1 MHDVWILAHC
11 RPRWYDVDGR
21 LAKMPQLS
29 VHTLE
34 YLGNVLGNV
43 VAGHY
48 SASSSRFNI
57 QTPIPKVGSILVRIN
72 QNGIHPHECHQ
83 KIIIIDLLWKDYK

>member
-11 RPRWYDVDGR
+11 RPRWYDVNGR
-21 LAKMPQLS
+21 LAKMPQLP

-34 YLGNVLGNV
+34 YLDNALGNV
-43 VAGHY
+43 AAEHY

-57 QTPIPKVGSILVRIN
+57 QTPVPKVGSILVKNNR
-72 QNGIHPHECHQ
+72 NGIHPYECYQ
-83 KIIIIDLLWKDYK
+83 KIIIIDPLWKDYK